1 MRYYEIAPVGII
13 RKDATHF
20 TYSHETSL
28 PIGTVVSIPVGAK
41 TYTGVVISVAKQP
54 SYPTKS
60 VEKVVEDTPLP
71 LPLVSLSLWIAEY
84 YNTHLGTVLQ
94 TILPSG
100 MTKKRRPSEPTHS
113 STSIRERTHFL
124 LNEDQLAAVSRI
136 QAASPGTVILHGV
149 TGSGKTAVYIELARQ
164 VLKQGK
170 SVLILVPEIGLTA
183 QITDNLRQ
191 HFDSLILTHSKQTES
206 ERHQLWRKILTQD
219 TPSVIVGPRSALFM
233 PLESL
238 GLIVIDE
245 AHEASFKQEQSP
257 RYSALRAASKL
268 AQLHQAR
275 LVLGSATPPVSEV
288 YLAERTNRPIIS
300 LPKPA
305 QTVRKPTVVS
315 IDMTKRQHFTKHRF
329 FSDTLIT
336 AITEALARDKQVLIF
351 HNRRGSASTTHC
363 DTCGWQAGC
372 PRCFV
377 PLTLHVDHHELRCH
391 ICGFSSQVPTS
402 CPSCGGVD
410 IIHKGIGTKLVESEL
425 KKLFPN
431 QAMMRFDAD
440 SSAESSLERSYEK
453 LYSGEVKLIIG
464 TQVIAKGLDL
474 PHLSMVG
481 IVQADAGLS
490 LPDYSS
496 SERTFQLI
504 AQAVGR
510 VGRNDQDT
518 TVIVQ
523 SYQPAHPAIVSGTSQ
538 DYTTFYDY
546 TLKERARGAFPP
558 YRFLL
563 KLTGS
568 YKTEAAAVRN
578 ASTLA
583 KTIRQHMPDTV
594 TILGPT
600 PAFYER
606 QRDSYRWQLVLK
618 SPTRQALLDAL
629 QYVPSSHWQADI
641 DPISLL

>member
-1 MRYYEIAPVGII
+1 MRYYEIAPIGII

-20 TYSHETSL
+20 TYSYEELL
-28 PIGTVVSIPVGAK
+28 PVGTIVSIPVSTK
-41 TYTGVVISVAKQP
+41 TYTGVVISLVEKPVYQ
-54 SYPTKS
+54 TKS
-60 VEKVVEDTPLP
+60 IEKIVEEKPIP
-71 LPLVSLSLWIAEY
+71 KQLVSLSLWIAEY

-94 TILPSG
+94 TVLPSG
-100 MTKKRRPSEPTHS
+100 IAKKRRPSELSIMSP
-113 STSIRERTHFL
+113 SIRDRTHFL
-124 LNEDQLAAVSRI
+124 LNKDQSEAISNI
-136 QAASPGTVILHGV
+136 KSASPGTLILHGV
-149 TGSGKTAVYIELARQ
+149 TGSGKTAVYIELAKE
-164 VLKQGK
+164 VLAEGK

-183 QITDNLRQ
+183 QITDTLRQ

-206 ERHQLWRKILTQD
+206 ERHQLWRKALTQD
-219 TPSVIVGPRSALFM
+219 QPSVIVGPRSVLFM
-233 PLESL
+233 PLESI

-245 AHEASFKQEQSP
+245 AHEASFKQDQSP
-257 RYSALRAASKL
+257 RYSALRAASTL
-268 AQLHQAR
+268 AKLHQAR
-275 LVLGSATPPVSEV
+275 LILGSATPPVSEV
-288 YLAERTNRPIIS
+288 YLAEQTNRPIIS

-305 QTVRKPTVVS
+305 QTVRKPTIISV
-315 IDMTKRQHFTKHRF
+315 DMTKRDNFKTHRF
-329 FSDTLIT
+329 FSDTFIKAVRDTL
-336 AITEALARDKQVLIF
+336 ALNKQVLVF

-363 DTCGWQAGC
+363 NTCGWQAGC
-372 PRCFV
+372 PHCFL
-377 PLTLHVDHHELRCH
+377 PLTLHIDHHQLRCH
-391 ICGFSSQVPTS
+391 ICGFSSTIPTS

-425 KKLFPN
+425 KKIFPG
-431 QAMMRFDAD
+431 QATMRFDAD

-453 LYSGEVKLIIG
+453 LYSGEIKLIIG

-474 PHLSMVG
+474 PHLKMVG

-523 SYQPAHPAIVSGTSQ
+523 SYQPTHPAIVSGTSQ
-538 DYTTFYDY
+538 DYATFYNY
-546 TLKERARGAFPP
+546 TLKERKRGEFPP

-563 KLTGS
+563 KLTCS
-568 YKTEAAAVRN
+568 YKTESAAVRN
-578 ASTLA
+578 ATTLA
-583 KTIRQHMPDTV
+583 KTIRQHVPSAV

-606 QRDSYRWQLVLK
+606 QRDSYRWQLVIK
-618 SPTRQALLDAL
+618 SPNRQVLLDLL
-629 QYVPSSHWQADI
+629 QYVPSTHWQTDI
-641 DPISLL
+641 DPMSLL

>member
-20 TYSHETSL
+20 TYSYEAALS
-28 PIGTVVSIPVGAK
+28 IGTIVLIPVGAK
-41 TYTGVVISVAKQP
+41 AYTGVIISVAKKP
-54 SYPTKS
+54 SYPTKAI
-60 VEKVVEDTPLP
+60 EKVIEDTPLP
-71 LPLVSLSLWIAEY
+71 LQLVSLSLWMAEY
-84 YNTHLGTVLQ
+84 YNAHLGTVLQ

-100 MTKKRRPSEPTHS
+100 TAKKRRPSDLIDS
-113 STSIRERTHFL
+113 SIPIRERTHFL
-124 LNEDQLAAVSRI
+124 LNKDQRAAVSAI

-149 TGSGKTAVYIELARQ
+149 TGSGKTAVYIELARE
-164 VLKQGK
+164 VLAQGK
-170 SVLILVPEIGLTA
+170 SVLILVPEIGLTT

-219 TPSVIVGPRSALFM
+219 KPSVIVGPRSALFM

-275 LVLGSATPPVSEV
+275 LVLGSATPPVSEF
-288 YLAERTNRPIIS
+288 YLAERTSRPIIA

-305 QTVRKPTVVS
+305 QTVRKPTVIS

-363 DTCGWQAGC
+363 NTCGWQAGC

-377 PLTLHVDHHELRCH
+377 PLTLHIDHHELRCH

-510 VGRNDQDT
+510 VGRNNQDT

-523 SYQPAHPAIVSGTSQ
+523 SYQPTHPAIVSGTSQ
-538 DYTTFYDY
+538 DYATFYDY

-563 KLTGS
+563 KLTCS

-578 ASTLA
+578 AEALA
-583 KTIRQHMPDTV
+583 KIIRQHMPDTV